1 MTPFLKDKL
10 ISRRGGGIHDPH
22 FSVHHKIRFSS
33 QEGWAAGGRTPAQ
46 GFFDDRGKAGDFR
59 SCQKG
64 AGHFMKL
71 TGINPFTRP
80 IPYENEIYFINDCA
94 LLWSQY

>member
-1 MTPFLKDKL
+1 MIP
-10 ISRRGGGIHDPH
+10 ISRFIIKSG
-22 FSVHHKIRFSS
+22 SVRKKAGR
-33 QEGWAAGGRTPAQ
+33 GGRTPAQ